1 MKIKDLLKDAY
12 REGMTLEEI
21 ETALAEI
28 ELPGD
33 NAAEIKRLK
42 DAVSKANSEAADYK
56 KQLRAKQTDDE
67 AAEAKRKE
75 EFEKLQSDHNELL
88 HKMAVSENKA
98 KLLALGY
105 DEALAGETAEAMA
118 KGETDKV
125 FAAQQ
130 KHQEAIEKKIRAD
143 ILKDTPKPTGGSAP
157 GGVDYQKMID
167 EAQQRGDLVA
177 AAYYTRVAAEQAAGT
192 KP

>member
-12 REGMTLEEI
+12 KEGMTL
-21 ETALAEI
+21 AEI
-28 ELPGD
+28 EAALENVELPADGS
-33 NAAEIKRLK
+33 AEIKRLR

-56 KQLRAKQTDDE
+56 KQLRAKQTDEE
-67 AAEAKRKE
+67 AAEAKRQE
-75 EFEKLQSDHNELL
+75 EMEKLQNDNKALT
-88 HKMAVSENKA
+88 HKIAVSENKA

-105 DEALAGETAEAMA
+105 DEALAGETAVAMA
-118 KGETDKV
+118 NGETDKV

-143 ILKDTPKPTGGSAP
+143 ILKNTPAPTGGSAS
-157 GGVDYQKMID
+157 GGVDYQKKIE

-177 AAYYTRVAAEQAAGT
+177 AAYYTRVAAEEAASA